1 MPATSGFRSVVIG
14 VDGSANSRR
23 AVAAVA
29 RLRPPARGRVVV
41 VRVVEPVRAPSLALL
56 PGRVRAQISA
66 GGMALDATRLKAAQR
81 DAEAAARRLRAA
93 GWRAQGEVRQGV
105 PLHELLRAVR
115 SARGNLLA
123 VGARGIGGIA
133 RLLLGSVAE
142 GAVRRSP
149 VSVLV
154 VR

>member
-1 MPATSGFRSVVIG
+1 
-14 VDGSANSRR
+14 
-23 AVAAVA
+23 
-29 RLRPPARGRVVV
+29 
-41 VRVVEPVRAPSLALL
+41 
-56 PGRVRAQISA
+56 
-66 GGMALDATRLKAAQR
+66 MALEAARLKAAQR
-81 DAEAAARRLRAA
+81 EAEAAARRLRAA
-93 GWRAQGEVRQGV
+93 GWRARGEVRQGV

-115 SARGNLLA
+115 SARGNLLV